1 MKNLTYIFVFLLSFV
16 FTNAQETPKPDL
28 KNVTPEQRREIIKKM
43 SPEQRQK
50 LMEDATII
58 MAIRKLTIPP
68 EKQDAFKKLMSE
80 YIQSQKTI
88 KDKFK
93 PDFSKENLSDAEA
106 KKMLNQSFQLGQ
118 ELLDNRKV
126 YADKFLKILTPQ
138 QVLKLFHQEG
148 KLREKFMERRERMGP
163 PKGRG
168 PMIEEPHQ
176 D

>member
-68 EKQDAFKKLMSE
+68 EKQDAFKKLLIE
-80 YIQSQKTI
+80 YNQSQKNI
-88 KDKFK
+88 KNKFK
-93 PDFSKENLSDAEA
+93 EDFSKENISDAEA
-106 KKMLNQSFQLGQ
+106 KNLLTQSFQLGQ
-118 ELLDNRKV
+118 ELLDNRKI

-138 QVLKLFHQEG
+138 QVLKLFNHEG
-148 KLREKFMERRERMGP
+148 KMREKFMERREKMDP
-163 PKGRG
+163 QKGRG
-168 PMIEEPHQ
+168 PMHNPENL
-176 D
+176 